1 MHFCLNSVIKY
12 QQMGKKICF
21 LLLYILFSVGSM
33 SQFAFPTIGARAGAM
48 GGASV
53 ALTDFWSA
61 VDNVAAL
68 QNVGGPAVGTVLKQ
82 TFMMD
87 RLCYKTLA
95 FSVPVSEV
103 GAVAMRYTHFG
114 KAIYSEQRLSAAYS
128 QRLGNHV
135 AVGAELC
142 YLYCGTTDVYYDSYH
157 RLSFAVASQMYI
169 TPDITIGFHVFN
181 PFAVALNA
189 NYSLPIP
196 SVVRLGMAYSITPE
210 LMATVEL
217 EKNIYMRCSIRSGM
231 EYVFLNGFYARL
243 GFSTAP
249 LIYTF
254 GVGVERGRWS
264 ADIGTQVHNAL
275 GVSPMLSVM
284 YSI

>member
-1 MHFCLNSVIKY
+1 
-12 QQMGKKICF
+12 MGKKIYF
-21 LLLYILFSVGSM
+21 LSLYVLLSVGCM
-33 SQFAFPTIGARAGAM
+33 SQFAFPAVGGRAGAM
-48 GGASV
+48 GGVSV

-68 QNVGGPAVGTVLKQ
+68 QDVGGPAVGAALKQ

-87 RLCYKTLA
+87 RLSYKTVA
-95 FSVPVSEV
+95 FSVPVSKV
-103 GAVAMRYTHFG
+103 GAFAMRYTHFG

-128 QRLGNHV
+128 QRLGSHV

-142 YLYCGTTDVYYDSYH
+142 YLYCGTNDIYYNNYH
-157 RLSFAVASQMYI
+157 RITFAVASQMYI
-169 TPDITIGFHVFN
+169 TPDFTIGFHVFN

-189 NYSLPIP
+189 NYNLPIP
-196 SVVRLGMAYSITPE
+196 SVVRLGMAYSITPD
-210 LMATVEL
+210 LMASVEL
-217 EKNIYMRCSIRSGM
+217 EKNIYMRCSIRSGL
-231 EYVFLNGFYARL
+231 EYIFLNSFYARL

>member
-1 MHFCLNSVIKY
+1 
-12 QQMGKKICF
+12 MGKKICF
-21 LLLYILFSVGSM
+21 LALYILLSVGCM
-33 SQFAFPTIGARAGAM
+33 SQFAFPVVGARTGAM
-48 GGASV
+48 GGVSV

-61 VDNVAAL
+61 LDNVAAL
-68 QNVGGPAVGTVLKQ
+68 HDVGGPAVGVALKQ

-95 FSVPVSEV
+95 FSLPVSEV

-114 KAIYSEQRLSAAYS
+114 KAIYNEQRLSAAYS
-128 QRLGNHV
+128 QRLGRNV

-142 YLYCGTTDVYYDSYH
+142 YLYCGTDDVYYNNYH
-157 RLSFAVASQMYI
+157 RISFAVASQMYI
-169 TPDITIGFHVFN
+169 TPDFTIGFHVFN
-181 PFAVALNA
+181 PFAAALNA
-189 NYSLPIP
+189 GYNLPIP

-210 LMATVEL
+210 LMVSVEL
-217 EKNIYMRCSIRSGM
+217 EKNIYMRCSIHSGV
-231 EYVFLNGFYARL
+231 EYVFLNSFYARV

-254 GVGVERGRWS
+254 GVGMERGRWS

-275 GVSPMLSVM
+275 GVSPMLAVM